1 LPNGNADY
9 LPESDFDRLEDREEN
24 RPHLRHRRRN
34 LMTHEPQTTER
45 SPLLLL
51 TLFLALTLTACGESP
66 QSGFLAGAC
75 ETLGITDPPAPRRLV
90 VDVICDR
97 SSGSP
102 CTQPNL
108 AETWDAILPALSSR
122 PGSQVRLWLQGEDVS
137 STGIAS
143 KAIVP
148 EFRSHRPR
156 ARRSE
161 ERTWVAS
168 SRHLLLAST
177 RPVWSSKPPRHSP
190 IAEALTK
197 ISLTEAPAGSE
208 RIVVA
213 LTDGREVS
221 SFGDFECG
229 SLPLKDVFL
238 ARLAKGCLLAPVS
251 FSNVRVLFAYIGPT
265 PIDDRHCSVTLER
278 TERIKSLWKEALVRA
293 GASEVRFLA
302 LAPTLEECDLTRTKG
317 GPTS

>member
-1 LPNGNADY
+1 
-9 LPESDFDRLEDREEN
+9 
-24 RPHLRHRRRN
+24 
-34 LMTHEPQTTER
+34 MTHEPQTAER
-45 SPLLLL
+45 SPLLRLL
-51 TLFLALTLTACGESP
+51 TLFLALTLTACGDSP

-75 ETLGITDPPAPRRLV
+75 EILGITDPAAPRRLV

-102 CTQPNL
+102 CTQRNL
-108 AETWDAILPALSSR
+108 TETWDAILPALASR

-137 STGIAS
+137 STEIVA
-143 KAIVP
+143 KAVVP
-148 EFRSHRPR
+148 EFRNHRPR
-156 ARRSE
+156 VRRSE
-161 ERTWVAS
+161 ERAWVAF
-168 SRHLLLAST
+168 SRNLLLGST
-177 RPVWSSKPPRHSP
+177 RPVWTSKQPRHSP

-197 ISLTEAPAGSE
+197 IAMTEVPVGSD

-229 SLPLKDVFL
+229 SLPPKEVFL
-238 ARLAKGCLLAPVS
+238 ARLAKGCLLTPVTL
-251 FSNVRVLFAYIGPT
+251 SNVRVLFAYIGPT
-265 PIDDRHCSVTLER
+265 PIDDRRCSVTLER

-302 LAPTLEECDLTRTKG
+302 LAPTLEDSDLNRTKG